1 MYGFLSYSE
10 HVSPPPSRP
19 PKTAPN
25 AFDQSVSARLFH
37 LIGHG
42 LLRDPAIAET
52 PAGTHI
58 SVGGESLL
66 HLCSNNYL
74 GLADDPEIR
83 HALATAASVW
93 GGAGASRLVSGST
106 RPHRSAEEALAS
118 YVQLQDARVFS
129 SGYAANVGAISAF
142 LGPGDVVF
150 SDALNHASLIDG
162 CRLSRAKVVV
172 YPHLDMDALERL
184 LREHRPAGRA
194 ALIVSDAV
202 FSMDGDLAPLRKL
215 RHLADAHAAGLLI
228 DEAHALGVI
237 GSAGMGLSAALGIRP
252 DILTGMLGKSFG
264 TSGGFVAGSTDACR
278 LLESTARSYVFSTA
292 MHPAL
297 AEIIPYLVH
306 RLRSADGARAQL
318 RRHIRTLAQAIEHDL
333 PEDDDLLSPILPL
346 IIGENAAAL
355 SVAQRLKDHGI
366 FIRAI
371 RPPTVPVGTAR
382 LRIVPIATHSEED
395 IAHAARALH
404 TAAVDA
410 RTLFRSPNA
419 RASRA

>member
-1 MYGFLSYSE
+1 
-10 HVSPPPSRP
+10 VSPPPSRP

-162 CRLSRAKVVV
+162 CRLSR
-172 YPHLDMDALERL
+172 DMDALERL